1 MTAAVTGSGLQV
13 AFENAGERFLAV
25 NDVDVEIAEST
36 LTVIMGPSGSGKTTL
51 MTSLGGLHAPTTGT
65 VEAGGQDLYA
75 LSASALA
82 DYRLRHFGYIFQDY
96 GLLTA
101 LSVRD
106 NITLPMRAAGREVD
120 PARFEA
126 VCESLEISQYA
137 DRVPEELSGGTQQR
151 VACARA
157 LLGEPSLLFADEPTG
172 ALDTV
177 NSRRVREILRRFVD
191 EHGIT
196 VLTVTHDP
204 QFVEFAD
211 RVLLIRDGRIEHSLD
226 KPTVSSVI
234 ELSERS
240 VAP

>member
-1 MTAAVTGSGLQV
+1 MTAAVRGSGLQI

-25 NDVDVEIAEST
+25 DGVDVEIAEST

-65 VEAGGQDLYA
+65 VEVSGQDLYT
-75 LSASALA
+75 LSAAALA
-82 DYRLRHFGYIFQDY
+82 DFRLRRFGYIFQDY

-120 PARFEA
+120 PARFTA
-126 VCESLEISQYA
+126 VCESLEISQYV

-157 LLGEPSLLFADEPTG
+157 LLGEPDLLFADEPTG

-226 KPTVSSVI
+226 HPTAGQVI

-240 VAP
+240 IAP